1 MEIKE
6 LYSSRSRNE
15 IVSLFNSS
23 DFRRVYHF
31 NGELGAIY
39 SKKGTKFRVWTPVAH
54 EVILELYKQVD
65 KNIFVLIST
74 HNMTEINGIFECKIS
89 GDLNGVYYKY
99 KLEVEGRWN
108 SVVDIYAKSVSAN
121 GEYGLVVDMSKCSP
135 KGWEDDKVPK
145 LNKIIDSIIYEMHVR
160 DFTIDSNSG
169 ILNQGKFL
177 GVSESGTKI
186 VGTDVVT
193 GLEHL
198 KVIGITHV
206 HLLPVYD
213 FETVDEINFSHDIY
227 NWGYDPVNYNA
238 LEGSYSINCFDGES
252 RIIEFKQM
260 IMKLHDAG
268 IRVIVDVVYN
278 HTYRCSDS
286 NFNKL
291 VPLYY
296 YRENYDGSYSNGSGC
311 GNEIATERSMVRKFI
326 VDSILFWANEYH
338 IDGFRFDLM
347 GLYDTKTLNLIR
359 EELDKIDKKIIIYG
373 EGWTGGDT
381 PLATERRC
389 LKDNIKVFEDKQIAA
404 FNDEIRDG
412 IKGHTFIEEERGF
425 VSGDSRFNNAVKVGI
440 TGGVNL
446 TGNFY
451 PTWANNPMQVINYES
466 AHDNYTLFDKLQK
479 SNKNAKESE
488 LIAMNKLAF
497 AVIITAQGIPFIHSG
512 EEFLRT
518 KKNKNGE
525 LEFNSYNLSDSVNMI
540 EWERKVR
547 YIDVFNYYKKMIIFR
562 KKHKCFRLESFEEIR
577 NRISFGEEI
586 KSLISFTIECEDI
599 DNEFKKFLII
609 HNGNDFDLDF
619 RIGHEEWILISDGT
633 NVEDKGIR
641 EVSRAV
647 LVYKQSSF
655 ILGMK

>member
-1 MEIKE
+1 MDIKE

-39 SKKGTKFRVWTPVAH
+39 SKKRTKFRVWTPVASQ
-54 EVILELYKQVD
+54 VNVELYKQID
-65 KNIFVLIST
+65 KNIFILLST
-74 HNMTEINGIFECKIS
+74 DRMIEINGIFEYTIN
-89 GDLNGVYYKY
+89 GDLDGIYYKY
-99 KLEVEGRWN
+99 KLEVEGIKR

-121 GEYGLVVDMSKCSP
+121 GEYGLIVDMDKYIP
-135 KGWEDDKVPK
+135 TGWEHDRVPK
-145 LNKIIDSIIYEMHVR
+145 LENTIDSIIYEMNIR
-160 DFTIDSNSG
+160 DFTIDQNSG
-169 ILNQGKFL
+169 VLHQGKFL
-177 GVSESGTKI
+177 GISESGTKV
-186 VGTDVVT
+186 VGTNVAT
-193 GLEHL
+193 GLDHL
-198 KVIGITHV
+198 KALGITHV

-213 FETVDEINFSHDIY
+213 FETVDETTFSHDIY
-227 NWGYDPVNYNA
+227 NWGYDPANYNA
-238 LEGSYSINCFDGES
+238 LEGSYSINSFDGAS
-252 RIIEFKQM
+252 RIVEFREM
-260 IMKLHDAG
+260 VMKLHEAG

-278 HTYRCSDS
+278 HTYRCLDS
-286 NFNKL
+286 NFNQL

-359 EELDKIDKKIIIYG
+359 EELDKIDSKIIIYG

-389 LKDNIKVFEDKQIAA
+389 IKDNIRVFEDKQIAA

-425 VSGDSRFNNAVKVGI
+425 VSGDSRFNNAIKVGI

-451 PTWANNPMQVINYES
+451 TTWANNPMQVINYES

-479 SNKNAKESE
+479 SNKESKEAA
-488 LIAMNKLAF
+488 LLAMNKLAF
-497 AVIITAQGIPFIHSG
+497 AIIITAQGIPFIHSG

-518 KKNKNGE
+518 KKNRSGE
-525 LEFNSYNLSDSVNMI
+525 LEFNSYNLPDSVNMI
-540 EWERKVR
+540 DWERKIQ
-547 YIDVFNYYKKMIIFR
+547 YIDVFNYYKKMINFR

-577 NRISFGEEI
+577 DRISFGDEI
-586 KSLISFTIECEDI
+586 NSLISFTINCEGI
-599 DNEFKKFLII
+599 DDEFKKILII
-609 HNGNDFDLDF
+609 HNGNAFDLDF
-619 RIGHEEWILISDGT
+619 RIGHDEWLLISDGT
-633 NVEDKGIR
+633 KVEDKGFKIISG
-641 EVSRAV
+641 E
-647 LVYKQSSF
+647 LIVYKQSSF